1 MSLIK
6 KSFLVK
12 CSTMEMKCGYFMQEI
27 SSVGDSRG
35 TIRIGLD
42 DEKMVPKQQVIE
54 TNGEDLS

>member
-1 MSLIK
+1 MW
-6 KSFLVK
+6 
-12 CSTMEMKCGYFMQEI
+12 EI

-54 TNGEDLS
+54 TNGEDLSSSTKVKVSQ